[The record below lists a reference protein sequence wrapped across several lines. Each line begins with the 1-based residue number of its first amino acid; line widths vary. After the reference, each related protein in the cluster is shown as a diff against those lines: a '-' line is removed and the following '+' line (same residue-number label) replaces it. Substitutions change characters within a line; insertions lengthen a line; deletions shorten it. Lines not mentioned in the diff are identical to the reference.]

1 MVLPAPVEEL
11 VAAVPERWAL
21 AAGLVLAG
29 LVLGYLVNRVNRR
42 LLERAGVPDAVEG
55 TAFERTVRSLGSSTV
70 AIIGELSMW
79 FVVGVAV
86 IAALSV
92 ADIRY
97 LERFLAGLTGLLPKL
112 FVAAMVL
119 IVGVVVGDK
128 LELLVSER
136 LRSVKVPQL
145 SVLPA
150 LFKYTV
156 VYVAVLIA
164 LAQIGVVT
172 SALNIL
178 LAVYA
183 VAIVVVA
190 VVATRDLLA
199 SGAAGL
205 YLLLNQ
211 PYGIGD
217 EVTIG
222 GESGIVQEV
231 TVLVTRVET
240 NGTEHIIPNRR
251 VFTEGVVRSRTE

>member
-1 MVLPAPVEEL
+1 MVAVEEL
-11 VAAVPERWAL
+11 LAAVPARWAL
-21 AAGLVLAG
+21 AAALVAGG

-55 TAFERTVRSLGSSTV
+55 TAFERTVRSFGSSTV
-70 AIIGELSMW
+70 AIIAELSMW
-79 FVVGVAV
+79 FVIGVAV

-92 ADIRY
+92 ADITY
-97 LERFLAGLTGLLPKL
+97 LERFLQGLTGLLPKL
-112 FVAAMVL
+112 FVAAIVL

-128 LELLVSER
+128 VELLVSER
-136 LRSVKVPQL
+136 LRGIKVPQVA
-145 SVLPA
+145 VLPS

-164 LAQIGVVT
+164 LAQVGVVT
-172 SALNIL
+172 SALLVL

-183 VAIVVVA
+183 VALVVFGAVA
-190 VVATRDLLA
+190 FRDLLA
-199 SGAAGL
+199 SAASGF

-222 GESGIVQEV
+222 EDSGIVQEV

-240 NGTEHIIPNRR
+240 DGEEHIIPNRL
-251 VFTEGVVRSRTE
+251 VFSQGVVRNRAQE